1 MSTRSNITQIEQ
13 FVISRIKKMR
23 EDAGLSQAEFAFK
36 MELSYGF
43 IGHVESPN
51 HRAKYNLN
59 HINKAVEIFDCEFSD
74 IFPVKSIRVV
84 S

>member
-1 MSTRSNITQIEQ
+1 MSNRSNNTLIEQ
-13 FVISRIKKMR
+13 FVISRIKKLR
-23 EDAGLSQAEFAFK
+23 EDAGMSQADFAFK

-74 IFPVKSIRVV
+74 IFPVKSIKII